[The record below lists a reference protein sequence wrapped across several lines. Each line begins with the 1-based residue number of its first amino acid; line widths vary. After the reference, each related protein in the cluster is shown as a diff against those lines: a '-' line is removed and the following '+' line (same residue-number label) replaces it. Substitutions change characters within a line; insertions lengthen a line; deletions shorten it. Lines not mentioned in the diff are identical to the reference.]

1 MVAVLGNKM
10 KKFSAE
16 YVQKLVQN
24 IVCYSVILDQHK
36 YVGGS
41 AQIDDIHVE
50 INGVDS
56 NCYC

>member
-16 YVQKLVQN
+16 YVQKLIQN

-36 YVGGS
+36 YVCGS
-41 AQIDDIHVE
+41 AQIDDIHLE